1 MPIIQKYTPEC
12 SMDEMVFREEG
23 SDKILNLEEPV
34 FTLSKRRIVMH
45 MITLSP
51 PPVPSV
57 SIT

>member
-51 PPVPSV
+51 PPVS
-57 SIT
+57 TDL